1 MTTDITELALLISKA
16 KASVFTLEY
25 ISQFEPAD
33 IDSDDVD
40 LRFEVDG
47 RDTGTNVSIVDECG
61 QAAKVIGEL
70 VEALEKAQQRIAAQ
84 DDHINQQQDRIDTL
98 EKRNAELGK
107 YARNLECSHNKLRE
121 SMAAIHN
128 TVRLDGVNTRLS
140 TILSASKRAYDESS
154 TVSALESRTVTVK
167 LPPELYTIGELIRT
181 QDNRITDQ
189 PMFVV
194 FQKREIIGS
203 DEHSPSRICWVRD
216 GEEVNPLRA
225 LRLEIL
231 YQDGRETR
239 GYDRY
244 AMQEVDEF
252 VTACFTEHGC
262 KDYLRQNGHNL
273 RLPYIYACGSF
284 RNNEY
289 QLVRNWLAGIKW
301 EAE

>member
-1 MTTDITELALLISKA
+1 MTTDITELAQSLKRRATSAKEFGESLYVKA
-16 KASVFTLEY
+16 
-25 ISQFEPAD
+25 
-33 IDSDDVD
+33 DDV
-40 LRFEVDG
+40 L
-47 RDTGTNVSIVDECG
+47 
-61 QAAKVIGEL
+61 AM
-70 VEALEKAQQRIAAQ
+70 VEALERKEEQRANWFQMAQKLGENLDTAEKRIA
-84 DDHINQQQDRIDTL
+84 
-98 EKRNAELGK
+98 E
-107 YARNLECSHNKLRE
+107 
-121 SMAAIHN
+121 
-128 TVRLDGVNTRLS
+128 
-140 TILSASKRAYDESS
+140 
-154 TVSALESRTVTVK
+154 LESRSVK
-167 LPPELYTIGELIRT
+167 LSPELYTIGDLIRT

-203 DEHSPSRICWVRD
+203 DEHSPSRICWVWD
-216 GEEVNPLRA
+216 GEEVSELRA
-225 LRLEIL
+225 KRLEAL
-231 YQDGRETR
+231 YQDGRDTR

-289 QLVRNWLAGIKW
+289 QLVRNWLAGIKV